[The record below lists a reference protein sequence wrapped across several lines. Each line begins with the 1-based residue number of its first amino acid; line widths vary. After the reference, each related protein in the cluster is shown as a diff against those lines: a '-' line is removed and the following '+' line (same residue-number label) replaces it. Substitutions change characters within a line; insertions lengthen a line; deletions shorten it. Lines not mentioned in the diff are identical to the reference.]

1 MGTKRVGLA
10 RTQALV
16 QNLKRELTMGTSVFR
31 GRGFQAVST
40 AVTAAAAGTDIP
52 AGASHVTVTSANADH
67 WVNLPSPVVGNIINV
82 FVGANGCEL
91 RTTSPTTIAIN
102 GGTASNA
109 ESALP
114 ANSYSVLIC
123 TSATTWIGFEV
134 SSVGAVTAVEVA
146 G

>member
-16 QNLKRELTMGTSVFR
+16 ENLKRELTMGTSVFR

-40 AVTAAAAGTDIP
+40 AVTAAAAGADIP
-52 AGASHVTVTSANADH
+52 AGASHVTVTSGNAAH

-82 FVGANGCEL
+82 FVGSNGCEL
-91 RTTSPTTIAIN
+91 RTSAPASIAIN
-102 GGTASNA
+102 GGSGAGA

-114 ANSYSVLIC
+114 ANSYSVMIC

-134 SSVGAVTAVEVA
+134 SSVGAVSAVEVA
-146 G
+146 S

>member
-10 RTQALV
+10 RTQALI
-16 QNLKRELTMGTSVFR
+16 QNLKRELTMGDSVFR

-40 AVTAAAAGTDIP
+40 AVTAAAAGADIP
-52 AGASHVTVTSANADH
+52 AGASHVTVTSGGADR
-67 WVNLPSPVVGNIINV
+67 WVNLPAPVVGNIINIS
-82 FVGANGCEL
+82 VGSTACEL
-91 RTTSPTTIAIN
+91 RTSTPASIAIN
-102 GGTASNA
+102 GGSGAAA

-134 SSVGAVTAVEVA
+134 SSVGVVSAVEVA
-146 G
+146 S